1 MDLKLSLKR
10 KNSAF
15 LLFCLMLCMAVVFG
29 MTGIAVQAKED
40 GSAFFI
46 DAEMI
51 NMNEDTYDIQV
62 TIENPGKDWEGTVR
76 IVVDESYRMST
87 AYDVKLALPEGSEKQ
102 FVVKVSKAGIEQTNG
117 TVYVY
122 MVDKKEKVVWDETFY
137 HLLTNGQMAIHLG
150 ILSDDYSSLTYLDM
164 NGNKMYFWGDH
175 YPIKLYELN
184 QTNLLDK
191 LDNMQY
197 LVIDDF
203 DTAVLTREELDALN
217 TWCYDGGILIVG
229 TGEYAEETLVSL
241 SKDFVDI
248 EYYEVNEPGSVGQFY
263 QYHDMLDWSALH
275 MADLM
280 ESAPNHNYSVMYT
293 SAVMCYSHGDGVIS
307 VTPYSLKEL
316 GCQGDAFY
324 KDSYLDRV
332 QFVSDL
338 LQEVANMSMS
348 RYNNPYSGK
357 QYNVLNNISTVLRAM
372 GVSNTKLDFNV
383 LRWVIIFY
391 VIFVGPILYF
401 ILKSMKKRDYYWGA
415 VAVTV
420 VVTIMF
426 VFLAGRGHEVKNTR
440 VFSVITE
447 NIEDMGKSKAYL
459 YAYDA
464 NHDEWSMKLK
474 EGYEFAGKMGYRNHW
489 YSDEEGAYDSRVVRE
504 GDRFSVGIIPSEN
517 FEDAYFVLGYAKDAE
532 GTDGKLS
539 GYDIYESLGKL
550 YGTITNE
557 TNKDFAYY
565 AVIVN
570 DYVFL
575 MEGWEAGETIDLQN
589 QQVLY
594 HNSDGTGYFERY
606 QYDYLR
612 DQYRYGDG
620 TSEEISALAAIGA
633 GIYNACLEYEDVGI
647 IIMGVTEDEEGTV
660 DDNVSEISYRC
671 IYQVLQ

>member
-1 MDLKLSLKR
+1 MDLKQCLKK
-10 KNSAF
+10 KNCAF

-29 MTGIAVQAKED
+29 MTGISVQAKEE

-46 DAEMI
+46 DAEMV

-150 ILSDDYSSLTYLDM
+150 ILSDDYSSLTYMDM
-164 NGNKMYFWGDH
+164 NGNKMYFWGDD

-184 QTNLLDK
+184 QANLLDK

-217 TWCYDGGILIVG
+217 TWCYDGGMLIVG

-263 QYHDMLDWSALH
+263 QYNDMVNWSVLH
-275 MADLM
+275 MANLM
-280 ESAPNHNYSVMYT
+280 EGAPDHNYNVMWT
-293 SAVMCYSHGDGVIS
+293 SAVMCYSYGDGVIA

-316 GCQGDAFY
+316 GWQGDEFY

-332 QFVSDL
+332 RFVSDL
-338 LQEVANMSMS
+338 LQETANMSMS

-372 GVSNTKLDFNV
+372 SVSNTKLDFNV
-383 LRWVIIFY
+383 LRWVIILY

-401 ILKSMKKRDYYWGA
+401 ILKSMKKRDYYWGT

-420 VVTIMF
+420 VVTIML

-447 NIEDMGKSKAYL
+447 NIGNMGKSKAYL

-464 NHDEWSMKLK
+464 SLDEWSMKLK
-474 EGYEFAGKMGYRNHW
+474 EGYEYAGKMGYRNNW
-489 YSDEEGAYDSRVVRE
+489 YSDEEGAYDSRVIQE
-504 GDRFSVGIIPSEN
+504 GNRFSVGIVPGEN
-517 FEDAYFVLGYAKDAE
+517 FEDAYFVLGYAKDAQ
-532 GTDGKLS
+532 GTNGNLS
-539 GYDIYESLGKL
+539 GKNIYEDLGKL
-550 YGTITNE
+550 HGVITNE
-557 TNKDFAYY
+557 TDKDFSYY

-575 MEGWEAGETIDLQN
+575 MEGWKAGETIDLQN

-606 QYDYLR
+606 QYNYLR
-612 DQYRYGDG
+612 DEYRYSDR
-620 TSEEISALAAIGA
+620 TPEDISALAAIGA
-633 GIYNACLEYEDVGI
+633 GIYNACLEYDDVGI
-647 IIMGVTEDEEGTV
+647 VIMGVTEDEAGTV

-671 IYQVLQ
+671 IYRVLQ

>member
-1 MDLKLSLKR
+1 MDLKQCLKK
-10 KNSAF
+10 KNCAF

-29 MTGIAVQAKED
+29 MTGISVQAKEE

-46 DAEMI
+46 DAEMV

-164 NGNKMYFWGDH
+164 NGNKMYFWGDD

-184 QTNLLDK
+184 QANLLDK

-203 DTAVLTREELDALN
+203 DTAVLTQDELDAIN
-217 TWCYDGGILIVG
+217 DWCDDGGMLIVG

-263 QYHDMLDWSALH
+263 QYNDMVNWSVLH
-275 MADLM
+275 MANLM
-280 ESAPNHNYSVMYT
+280 EGAPDHNYNVMWT
-293 SAVMCYSHGDGVIS
+293 SAVMCYSYGDGVIA

-316 GCQGDAFY
+316 GWQGDEFY

-332 QFVSDL
+332 RFVSDL
-338 LQEVANMSMS
+338 LQETANMSMS

-372 GVSNTKLDFNV
+372 SVSNTKLDFNV
-383 LRWVIIFY
+383 LRWVIILY

-420 VVTIMF
+420 VGTIML

-447 NIEDMGKSKAYL
+447 NIGDMGKSKAYL

-464 NHDEWSMKLK
+464 SLDEWSMKLK
-474 EGYEFAGKMGYRNHW
+474 EGCEYAGKMGYRNNW
-489 YSDEEGAYDSRVVRE
+489 YSDEEGAYDSRVIQE
-504 GDRFSVGIIPSEN
+504 GDRFSVGIVPGEN
-517 FEDAYFVLGYAKDAE
+517 FEDAYFVLGYAKDAQ
-532 GTDGKLS
+532 GTNGNLS
-539 GYDIYESLGKL
+539 GKNIYEDLGKL
-550 YGTITNE
+550 HGVITNE
-557 TNKDFAYY
+557 TDKDFSYF

-606 QYDYLR
+606 QYNYLR
-612 DQYRYGDG
+612 DEYRYSDR
-620 TSEEISALAAIGA
+620 TPEDISALAAIGA
-633 GIYNACLEYEDVGI
+633 GIYNACLECDDVGI
-647 IIMGVTEDEEGTV
+647 VIMGVTEDEAGTV

-671 IYQVLQ
+671 IYRVLQ

>member
-1 MDLKLSLKR
+1 MDLKQCLKK
-10 KNSAF
+10 KNCAF

-29 MTGIAVQAKED
+29 MTGISVQAKEE

-46 DAEMI
+46 DAEMV

-62 TIENPGKDWEGTVR
+62 TIENPGKDWEGMVR

-150 ILSDDYSSLTYLDM
+150 ILSDDYSSLTYMDM
-164 NGNKMYFWGDH
+164 NGNKMYFWGDD

-184 QTNLLDK
+184 QANLLDK

-217 TWCYDGGILIVG
+217 TWCYDGGMLIVG

-263 QYHDMLDWSALH
+263 QYNDMVNWSVLH
-275 MADLM
+275 MANLM
-280 ESAPNHNYSVMYT
+280 EGAPDHNYNVMWT
-293 SAVMCYSHGDGVIS
+293 SAVMCYSYGDGVIA

-316 GCQGDAFY
+316 GWQGDEFY

-332 QFVSDL
+332 RFVSDL
-338 LQEVANMSMS
+338 LQETANMSMS

-372 GVSNTKLDFNV
+372 SVSNTKLDFNV
-383 LRWVIIFY
+383 LRWVIILY

-401 ILKSMKKRDYYWGA
+401 ILKSMKKRDYYWGT

-420 VVTIMF
+420 VVTIML

-447 NIEDMGKSKAYL
+447 NIGNMGKSKAYL

-464 NHDEWSMKLK
+464 SLDEWSMKLK
-474 EGYEFAGKMGYRNHW
+474 EGYEYAGKMGYRNNW
-489 YSDEEGAYDSRVVRE
+489 YSDEEGAYDSRVIQE
-504 GDRFSVGIIPSEN
+504 GNRFSVGIVPGEN
-517 FEDAYFVLGYAKDAE
+517 FEDAYFVLGYAKDAQAT
-532 GTDGKLS
+532 GGDLS

-557 TNKDFAYY
+557 TNEDFAYY

-606 QYDYLR
+606 QYNYLR
-612 DQYRYGDG
+612 DRYRDG
-620 TSEEISALAAIGA
+620 NSTSEEISALAAIGA
-633 GIYNACLEYEDVGI
+633 GIYNACLEYDDVGI
-647 IIMGVTEDEEGTV
+647 VIMGVTEDEAGTV

-671 IYQVLQ
+671 IYRVLQ

>member
-1 MDLKLSLKR
+1 MDLKQCLKK
-10 KNSAF
+10 KNCAF

-29 MTGIAVQAKED
+29 MTGISVQAKEE

-46 DAEMI
+46 DAEMV

-150 ILSDDYSSLTYLDM
+150 ILSDDYSSLTYMDM
-164 NGNKMYFWGDH
+164 NGNKMYFWGDD

-184 QTNLLDK
+184 QANLLDK

-197 LVIDDF
+197 LIIDDF

-217 TWCYDGGILIVG
+217 TWCYDGGMLIVG

-263 QYHDMLDWSALH
+263 QYNDMVNWSVLH
-275 MADLM
+275 MANLM
-280 ESAPNHNYSVMYT
+280 EGAPDHNYNVMWT
-293 SAVMCYSHGDGVIS
+293 SAVMCYSYGDGVIA

-316 GCQGDAFY
+316 GWQGDEFY

-332 QFVSDL
+332 RFVSDL
-338 LQEVANMSMS
+338 LQETANMSMS

-372 GVSNTKLDFNV
+372 SVSNTKLDFNV
-383 LRWVIIFY
+383 LRWVIILY

-401 ILKSMKKRDYYWGA
+401 ILKSMKKRDYYWGT

-420 VVTIMF
+420 VVTIML

-447 NIEDMGKSKAYL
+447 NIGNMGKSKAYL

-464 NHDEWSMKLK
+464 SLDEWSMKLK
-474 EGYEFAGKMGYRNHW
+474 EGYEYAGKMGYRNNW
-489 YSDEEGAYDSRVVRE
+489 YSDEEGAYDSRVIQE
-504 GDRFSVGIIPSEN
+504 GNRFSVGIVPGEN
-517 FEDAYFVLGYAKDAE
+517 FEDAYFVLGYAKDAQ
-532 GTDGKLS
+532 GTNGNLS
-539 GYDIYESLGKL
+539 GKNIYEDLGKL
-550 YGTITNE
+550 HGVITNE
-557 TNKDFAYY
+557 TDKDFSYY

-575 MEGWEAGETIDLQN
+575 MEGWKAGETIDLQN

-606 QYDYLR
+606 QYNYLR
-612 DQYRYGDG
+612 DEYRYSDR
-620 TSEEISALAAIGA
+620 TPEDISALAAIGA
-633 GIYNACLEYEDVGI
+633 GIYNACLEYDDVGI
-647 IIMGVTEDEEGTV
+647 VIMGVTEDEAGTV

-671 IYQVLQ
+671 IYRVLQ

>member
-1 MDLKLSLKR
+1 MDLKQCLKK
-10 KNSAF
+10 KNCAF

-29 MTGIAVQAKED
+29 MTGISVQAKEE

-46 DAEMI
+46 DAEMV

-150 ILSDDYSSLTYLDM
+150 ILSDDYSSLTYMDM
-164 NGNKMYFWGDH
+164 NGNKMYFWGDD

-184 QTNLLDK
+184 QANLLDK

-203 DTAVLTREELDALN
+203 DTAVLTQDELDAIN
-217 TWCYDGGILIVG
+217 DWCDDGGMLIVG

-263 QYHDMLDWSALH
+263 QYNDMVNWSVLH
-275 MADLM
+275 MANLM
-280 ESAPNHNYSVMYT
+280 EGAPDHNYNVMWT
-293 SAVMCYSHGDGVIS
+293 SAVMCYSYGDGVIA

-316 GCQGDAFY
+316 GWQGDEFY

-338 LQEVANMSMS
+338 LQETANMSMS

-372 GVSNTKLDFNV
+372 SVSNTKLDFNV
-383 LRWVIIFY
+383 LRWVIILY

-401 ILKSMKKRDYYWGA
+401 ILKSMKKRDYYWGT

-420 VVTIMF
+420 VVTIML

-447 NIEDMGKSKAYL
+447 NIGNMGKSKAYL

-464 NHDEWSMKLK
+464 SLDEWSMKLK
-474 EGYEFAGKMGYRNHW
+474 EGYEYAGKMGYRNNW
-489 YSDEEGAYDSRVVRE
+489 YSDEEGAYDSRVIQE
-504 GDRFSVGIIPSEN
+504 GNRFSVGIVPGEN
-517 FEDAYFVLGYAKDAE
+517 FEDAYFVLGYAKDAQ
-532 GTDGKLS
+532 GTNGNLS
-539 GYDIYESLGKL
+539 GKNIYEDLGKL
-550 YGTITNE
+550 HGVITNE
-557 TNKDFAYY
+557 TDKDFSYY

-575 MEGWEAGETIDLQN
+575 MEGWKAGETIDLQN

-606 QYDYLR
+606 QYNYLR
-612 DQYRYGDG
+612 DEYRYSDR
-620 TSEEISALAAIGA
+620 TPEDISALAAIGA
-633 GIYNACLEYEDVGI
+633 GIYNACLEYDDVGI
-647 IIMGVTEDEEGTV
+647 VIMGVTEDEAGTV

-671 IYQVLQ
+671 IYRVLQ

>member
-1 MDLKLSLKR
+1 MDLKQCLKK
-10 KNSAF
+10 KNCAF

-29 MTGIAVQAKED
+29 MTGISIQAKEE
-40 GSAFFI
+40 GSAFFVE
-46 DAEMI
+46 AELLYMD
-51 NMNEDTYDIQV
+51 EETYDIQV
-62 TIENPGKDWEGTVR
+62 TVENPGEDWEGTVR
-76 IVVDESYRMST
+76 VMVDESYRMPT

-164 NGNKMYFWGDH
+164 NGNKMYFWGDD

-184 QTNLLDK
+184 QANLLDK

-203 DTAVLTREELDALN
+203 DTAVLTQDELDAIN
-217 TWCYDGGILIVG
+217 DWCDDGGMLIVG

-263 QYHDMLDWSALH
+263 QYNDMVNWSVLH
-275 MADLM
+275 MANLM
-280 ESAPNHNYSVMYT
+280 EGAPNHNYNVMWT
-293 SAVMCYSHGDGVIS
+293 SAVMCYSYGDGVIA

-316 GCQGDAFY
+316 GWQGDEFY

-332 QFVSDL
+332 RFVSDL
-338 LQEVANMSMS
+338 LQETANMSMS

-372 GVSNTKLDFNV
+372 SVSNTKLDFNV
-383 LRWVIIFY
+383 LRWVIILY

-420 VVTIMF
+420 VVTIML

-447 NIEDMGKSKAYL
+447 NIGNMGKSKAYL

-464 NHDEWSMKLK
+464 SLDEWSMKLK
-474 EGYEFAGKMGYRNHW
+474 EGYEYAGKMGYRNNW
-489 YSDEEGAYDSRVVRE
+489 YSDEEGAYDSRVIQE
-504 GDRFSVGIIPSEN
+504 GDRFSVGIVPGEN
-517 FEDAYFVLGYAKDAE
+517 FEDAYFVLGYAKDTQ
-532 GTDGKLS
+532 GTNGNLS
-539 GYDIYESLGKL
+539 GKNIYEDLGKL
-550 YGTITNE
+550 HGVITNE
-557 TNKDFAYY
+557 TDKDFSYY

-606 QYDYLR
+606 QYNYLR
-612 DQYRYGDG
+612 DEYRYSDR
-620 TSEEISALAAIGA
+620 TPEDISALAAIGA
-633 GIYNACLEYEDVGI
+633 GIYNACLEYDDVGI
-647 IIMGVTEDEEGTV
+647 VIMGVTEDEAGTV

-671 IYQVLQ
+671 IYRVLQ

>member
-1 MDLKLSLKR
+1 MDLKQCLKK
-10 KNSAF
+10 KNCAF

-29 MTGIAVQAKED
+29 MTGISVQAKEE

-46 DAEMI
+46 DAEMV

-164 NGNKMYFWGDH
+164 NGNKMYFWGDD

-184 QTNLLDK
+184 QANLLDK

-217 TWCYDGGILIVG
+217 TWCYDGGMLIVG

-241 SKDFVDI
+241 SKEFVDI
-248 EYYEVNEPGSVGQFY
+248 EYYEVNAPGSVGQLY
-263 QYHDMLDWSALH
+263 QYNDMVKGSVLH
-275 MADLM
+275 MANLM
-280 ESAPNHNYSVMYT
+280 EGAPDHNYNVMWT
-293 SAVMCYSHGDGVIS
+293 SAVMCYSYGDGVIA
-307 VTPYSLKEL
+307 VAPYSLKEL
-316 GCQGDAFY
+316 GWQGDEFY

-332 QFVSDL
+332 RFVSDL
-338 LQEVANMSMS
+338 LQETANMSMS

-372 GVSNTKLDFNV
+372 SVSNTKLDFNV
-383 LRWVIIFY
+383 LRWVIILY

-420 VVTIMF
+420 VVTIML

-447 NIEDMGKSKAYL
+447 NIGNMGKSKAYL

-464 NHDEWSMKLK
+464 SLDEWSMKLK
-474 EGYEFAGKMGYRNHW
+474 EGYEYAGKMGYRNNW
-489 YSDEEGAYDSRVVRE
+489 YSDEEGAYDSRVIQE
-504 GDRFSVGIIPSEN
+504 GDRFSVGIVPGEN
-517 FEDAYFVLGYAKDAE
+517 FEDAYFVLGYAKDAQ
-532 GTDGKLS
+532 GTNGNLS
-539 GYDIYESLGKL
+539 GKNIYEDLGKL
-550 YGTITNE
+550 HGVITNE
-557 TNKDFAYY
+557 TDKDFSYY

-606 QYDYLR
+606 QYNYLR
-612 DQYRYGDG
+612 DEYRYSDR
-620 TSEEISALAAIGA
+620 TPEDISALAAIGA
-633 GIYNACLEYEDVGI
+633 GIYNACLEYDDVGI
-647 IIMGVTEDEEGTV
+647 VIMGVTEDEAGTV

-671 IYQVLQ
+671 IYRVLQ

>member
-1 MDLKLSLKR
+1 MDLKQCLKK
-10 KNSAF
+10 KNCAF

-29 MTGIAVQAKED
+29 MTGISVQAKEE

-46 DAEMI
+46 DAEMV

-150 ILSDDYSSLTYLDM
+150 ILSDDYSSLTYMDM
-164 NGNKMYFWGDH
+164 NGNKMYFWGDD

-184 QTNLLDK
+184 QANLLDK

-217 TWCYDGGILIVG
+217 TWCYDGGMLIVG

-263 QYHDMLDWSALH
+263 QYNDMVNWSVLH
-275 MADLM
+275 MANLM
-280 ESAPNHNYSVMYT
+280 EGAPDHNYNVMWT
-293 SAVMCYSHGDGVIS
+293 SAVMCYSYGDGVIA

-316 GCQGDAFY
+316 GWQGDEFY

-332 QFVSDL
+332 RFVSDL
-338 LQEVANMSMS
+338 LQETANMSMS

-372 GVSNTKLDFNV
+372 SVSNTKLDFNV
-383 LRWVIIFY
+383 LRWVIILY

-401 ILKSMKKRDYYWGA
+401 ILKSMKKRDYYWGT

-420 VVTIMF
+420 VVTIML

-447 NIEDMGKSKAYL
+447 NIGNMGKSKAYL

-464 NHDEWSMKLK
+464 SLDEWSMKLK
-474 EGYEFAGKMGYRNHW
+474 EGYEYAGKMGYRNNW
-489 YSDEEGAYDSRVVRE
+489 YSDEEGAYDSRVIQE
-504 GDRFSVGIIPSEN
+504 GDRFSVGIVPGEN
-517 FEDAYFVLGYAKDAE
+517 FEDAYFVLGYAKDAQ
-532 GTDGKLS
+532 GTNGNLS
-539 GYDIYESLGKL
+539 GKNIYEDLGKL
-550 YGTITNE
+550 HGVITNE
-557 TNKDFAYY
+557 TDKDFSYY

-606 QYDYLR
+606 QYNYLR
-612 DQYRYGDG
+612 DRYRDG
-620 TSEEISALAAIGA
+620 NSTSEEISALAAIGA
-633 GIYNACLEYEDVGI
+633 GIYNACLEYDDVGI
-647 IIMGVTEDEEGTV
+647 VIMGVTEDEAGTV

-671 IYQVLQ
+671 IYRVLQ